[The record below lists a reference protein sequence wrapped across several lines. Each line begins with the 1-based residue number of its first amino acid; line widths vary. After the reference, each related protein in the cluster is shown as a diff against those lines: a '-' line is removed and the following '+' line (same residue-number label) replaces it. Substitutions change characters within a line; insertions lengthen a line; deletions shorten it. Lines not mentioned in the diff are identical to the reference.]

1 MTAPDSPVPTW
12 HHGPPSAALDA
23 LGVADDERGVV
34 HGAAEVRERF
44 AWHHEYHD
52 GSPHPTWLVAATA
65 DGDGT
70 RLVWDPSADLPGGEY
85 AVGTVVP
92 PRRLAAITGWLAG
105 VWPAT
110 ASVRVLSDTG
120 VLSGTGLSGDAGF
133 LAGTDALGGGG
144 VASDADVLAVVTDP
158 AELDALR
165 RETTTGRYTG
175 GICRCPGNL
184 TLTLHDAGGALLGTA
199 RLHGHGSVA
208 WAAERFHNHL
218 DVADPTAL
226 RLRLVG
232 WGVPGQLA
240 GFFMALAFKLDLVPD
255 ETGPDDPAPPAGA
268 TLTGILDWLGALPVP
283 IPAFGPGGE
292 TGRRLLA
299 AYPAEE
305 IMAAVAGDPPPHR
318 MLGAMNWAQFQPD
331 DRPMARLLAPA
342 LRRLL

>member
-12 HHGPPSAALDA
+12 HDGPPAAALDA
-23 LGVADDERGVV
+23 LGVADDERGVL

-44 AWHHEYHD
+44 AWHDEYHD
-52 GSPHPTWLVAATA
+52 GSPHPTWLVAAIA
-65 DGDGT
+65 VGDGT
-70 RLVWDPSADLPGGEY
+70 RLVWDPSADLPDGEY
-85 AVGTVVP
+85 TVGTMVP
-92 PRRLAAITGWLAG
+92 PRRLAAVTGWLAG

-120 VLSGTGLSGDAGF
+120 D
-133 LAGTDALGGGG
+133 G
-144 VASDADVLAVVTDP
+144 VAGDGGVLAVVTDP

-175 GICRCPGNL
+175 GICRCHGNL
-184 TLTLHDAGGALLGTA
+184 TLTLHDVGGALLGTA

-208 WAAERFHNHL
+208 WEAERFHNHL

-232 WGVPGQLA
+232 WGVPGQLS
-240 GFFMALAFKLDLVPD
+240 GFFMALAFKLDLVPE

-268 TLTGILDWLGALPVP
+268 TLTEILDWLGALPVP
-283 IPAFGPGGE
+283 IPAFGLGGE

-318 MLGAMNWAQFQPD
+318 MLGAMNWALAQPD
-331 DRPMARLLAPA
+331 DAPMARLLAPA